1 MDNYPAECT
10 SYFLRVAR
18 QGKSLKNARSDLMI
32 WVFSLFNHPISVYL
46 YLFLMIIVSNIFF
59 GSVDIAWKTVF

>member
-10 SYFLRVAR
+10 SYILRVAR
-18 QGKSLKNARSDLMI
+18 QGRSLKNARSDLMI

-46 YLFLMIIVSNIFF
+46 YLFLMIIVFNIFF
-59 GSVDIAWKTVF
+59 RSVDIAWKTVF

>member
-1 MDNYPAECT
+1 MDNYPAEYT

-18 QGKSLKNARSDLMI
+18 QGRSLKNASGLMI

-46 YLFLMIIVSNIFF
+46 YLFLMIIVFNIFF
-59 GSVDIAWKTVF
+59 RSVDIVWKTVF